1 MNEPVKLMMTWDIQP
16 GREKSY
22 FAFITQEFPTTL
34 RRNGF
39 QLTDAWYTMYGSWP
53 QVRMGF
59 VSDDLQKLNDFLV
72 SESWLDL
79 KHRLLSYI
87 QGYRQKVVSVR
98 GWFQV

>member
-1 MNEPVKLMMTWDIQP
+1 MMTWDIKP
-16 GREKSY
+16 GREKLY
-22 FAFITQEFPTTL
+22 FAFITQEFPTAL

-39 QLTDAWYTMYGSWP
+39 QLTDAWYTMYGNWP

-59 VSDDLQKLNDFLV
+59 VSEDLQKLEDFLV
-72 SESWLDL
+72 SEGWLDL

-87 QGYRQKVVSVR
+87 QGYHQKVISAG